1 VAAFP
6 PFPYTIF
13 HDLQRRSIGTAR
25 AQDRARYALLI
36 SPAGVTTMVLPF
48 VIVIVIAM
56 AKAKTP
62 AMGVQWSKT
71 RGVKLENVL
80 MTGNWGPWNGPT
92 SHSDRYESR
101 NMIFLSWSLGY
112 RITPRSAL
120 QMQIPL
126 ADPHLYA
133 LCASTQS
140 RDSRPKGSKSKKMLI
155 K

>member
-1 VAAFP
+1 MEQDAWR
-6 PFPYTIF
+6 
-13 HDLQRRSIGTAR
+13 QIGKR
-25 AQDRARYALLI
+25 ANDRQLGALEWPV
-36 SPAGVTTMVLPF
+36 PA
-48 VIVIVIAM
+48 IVIDMSQEI
-56 AKAKTP
+56 
-62 AMGVQWSKT
+62 
-71 RGVKLENVL
+71 
-80 MTGNWGPWNGPT
+80 
-92 SHSDRYESR
+92 
-101 NMIFLSWSLGY
+101 MIFLSWSLGY

>member
-1 VAAFP
+1 
-6 PFPYTIF
+6 
-13 HDLQRRSIGTAR
+13 
-25 AQDRARYALLI
+25 
-36 SPAGVTTMVLPF
+36 
-48 VIVIVIAM
+48 
-56 AKAKTP
+56 
-62 AMGVQWSKT
+62 
-71 RGVKLENVL
+71 
-80 MTGNWGPWNGPT
+80 
-92 SHSDRYESR
+92 
-101 NMIFLSWSLGY
+101 MIFLSWSLGY